1 VVDELLLKEPF
12 MSTFEELGLEQTLL
26 EAVEKMGFREPM
38 PVQEQVIPQLLT
50 SRDDLVALA
59 QTGTG
64 KTAAFGLPLIQAVA
78 PKSRHIQSVILCP
91 TRELCLQI
99 YGDLT
104 DLGQFKKNLRMVAV
118 YGGASIEQQIREL
131 DRNPQIVVATPGRLL
146 DMIRRGK
153 VELSNLENLVLDEAD
168 EMLNMGFAEELNAIL
183 SETPAE
189 KRVALFSATMPSD
202 VSRIARQYMR
212 EPKEILIGSRNAMA
226 EQLTHQVFIARP
238 SDRYAVVRRII
249 DFNPDIYGILFCRT
263 RQETRDISEQ
273 LWQDGYPCDALHGD
287 LSQAQRETVMARF
300 RSRQFSLL
308 IATDVA
314 ARGLDVSDLSHV
326 IHLNLPQDESGYTHR
341 SGRTGRAGKSG
352 VSVLIAMPSD
362 RFRLQRMEKLLGV
375 RFDFLPIPDGKAVCE
390 KKVMSHLDRLDSGSE
405 HAELIEP
412 YMALIEK
419 RFAELSR
426 EDLLKRWLAVELGGH
441 LNRYRHAPDLN
452 PAPYAQKAFVPGK
465 VREKRPVV
473 GMEFTKLMVN
483 LGKRNQVNPMK
494 VMGLIAEATGKRD
507 IEIGKIE
514 IFKSFT
520 LFEVDRMHEH
530 KVLKGFDDL
539 ERRGAAMRVT
549 RVNREPKAD
558 RPGEDSPSIVRK
570 GRKGYTLSA

>member
-1 VVDELLLKEPF
+1 
-12 MSTFEELGLEQTLL
+12 MTTFEELGLEQTLL
-26 EAVEKMGFREPM
+26 EAVAKMGFHQPM

-64 KTAAFGLPLIQAVA
+64 KTAAFGLPLLQAVA
-78 PKSRHIQSVILCP
+78 PKSRHIQSVIICP

-99 YGDLT
+99 HGDLVE
-104 DLGQFKKNLRMVAV
+104 LGQFKKNLRLVAV
-118 YGGASIEQQIREL
+118 YGGASIDQQIREL
-131 DRNPQIVVATPGRLL
+131 DRNPQIIVATPGRLL

-189 KRVALFSATMPSD
+189 KRVALFSATMPGD
-202 VSRIARQYMR
+202 VARIARQYMR
-212 EPKEILIGSRNAMA
+212 EPKEILVGSRNAMA
-226 EQLTHQVFIARP
+226 EQLTHQVYISRP

-362 RFRLQRMEKLLGV
+362 RFRLQRMEKILGV
-375 RFDFLPIPDGKAVCE
+375 RFDFLPIPNGKAVCE
-390 KKVMSHLDRLDSGSE
+390 RKVMAHLDRLDVGIE
-405 HAELIEP
+405 HADLIEP
-412 YMALIEK
+412 YMELIEQ
-419 RFAELSR
+419 RFSDLSR
-426 EDLLKRWLAVELGGH
+426 EDLLKRWLALELGGH

-452 PAPYAQKAFVPGK
+452 PPSYNQKSFTPGVSSR
-465 VREKRPVV
+465 VREKKPVNS
-473 GMEFTKLMVN
+473 MSFTKLMVN

-494 VMGLIAEATGKRD
+494 VMGLIAEAAGKRD

-520 LFEVDRMHEH
+520 LFEVDAMHE
-530 KVLKGFDDL
+530 KRVLKGFADL
-539 ERRGAAMRVT
+539 ERRGAALRVT
-549 RVNREPKAD
+549 RVDREPRSD
-558 RPGEDSPSIVRK
+558 RRPGDAAPMVPRVRK
-570 GRKGYTLSA
+570 GCHLSA